1 MENFL
6 YGLQGTI
13 GYGDIEL
20 FAKYNMNPLFKAG
33 AGPDTQVLSFGVRLI
48 GINN

>member
-13 GYGDIEL
+13 GYGSLEL
-20 FAKYNMNPLFKAG
+20 FAKYNMNQLFKTN
-33 AGPDTQVLSFGVRLI
+33 AGPDTQVLSFGIRLF
-48 GINN
+48 GN